1 MASDAS
7 ANSFEHLGLS
17 ADLLKAVTEAGYE
30 TPTPIQRQAIPAVLQ
45 GRDVLGIAQTGTGK
59 TASFVLP
66 MLDVLAQGRTKA
78 RMPRS
83 LIIEPTRELAAQ
95 VADNFE
101 IYGKHHKLSMALLI
115 GGVSFAD
122 QEAKLERGV
131 DVLIATP
138 GRLLD
143 HFERGKLMLNGVSIF
158 VVDEADRMM
167 DMGFIPDVERIFKL
181 LPSKSQTLFFSA
193 TMPKA
198 IKRLTDQFLN
208 DPKTIEVSP
217 PASAA
222 ETVEQRLVMVSPRN
236 KMKALKT
243 ALGEPDVATAIVFCN
258 RKRDVATVTKGLKR
272 DGHPVGQLH
281 GDMSQPERMD
291 TLQSLKDDEISVLVA
306 SDVAARGLDISAVS
320 HVINFDVPH
329 NSDDYVHRIGRTGRA
344 GRSGIAITIA
354 TPDDQR
360 GVDDIRKAL
369 GVALEPIKLPG
380 VPAARR
386 PSDAAGETVSEAGPD
401 AATAKGDEASPEA
414 GDTKPTRR
422 RRRPKSRDG
431 DTAAT
436 TEETPAAKAKTDAP
450 AERQPSRE
458 REARSR
464 SAEPKRSDGARDEA
478 GRGNR
483 SRRGGRDDDKPV
495 VGLGDHVPAFLLRP
509 VPKRPKTTAA
519 DEADLAEADALVDDD
534 EDMVNVETVAQSDTE
549 TEAPKARKAPTR
561 KRATSRRSRAKASPD
576 ASETDG
582 SAQGEAGDAPAP
594 APGDDATDATP
605 PPDADEPAADAA
617 DADKPKKAPR
627 KRTRRP
633 AKAKSASK
641 PAPETGAEAGPV
653 TGPGVDDAKTA
664 TDGDSAPTAPAP
676 DTGVD
681 TPADSR
687 ARNAAPTAADTTA
700 DTGASAD
707 SPAPSDNPATS

>member
-258 RKRDVATVTKGLKR
+258 RKRDVDTVTKGLKR

-291 TLQSLKDDEISVLVA
+291 TLQSLKDDTISVLVA
-306 SDVAARGLDISAVS
+306 SDVAARGLDIAAVS

-369 GVALEPIKLPG
+369 GVALDPVKLPG
-380 VPAARR
+380 VPAARL
-386 PSDAAGETVSEAGPD
+386 PSDATGEPATD
-401 AATAKGDEASPEA
+401 AKDDEATTGAAEA
-414 GDTKPTRR
+414 KPTRR

-431 DTAAT
+431 DTAAAT
-436 TEETPAAKAKTDAP
+436 GETPAAKTDAAP
-450 AERQPSRE
+450 ASSAKADAASAPQPARE
-458 REARSR
+458 RDTRSR
-464 SAEPKRSDGARDEA
+464 SSDARRSDQSRSDSTRDDGGRN
-478 GRGNR
+478 GRG
-483 SRRGGRDDDKPV
+483 RRGGRDDDRPV

-534 EDMVNVETVAQSDTE
+534 EDLDSTE
-549 TEAPKARKAPTR
+549 TDAPKTKKAPARKRT
-561 KRATSRRSRAKASPD
+561 TSRRTRAKASP
-576 ASETDG
+576 ET
-582 SAQGEAGDAPAP
+582 ADAPDTTATETSPQADSAP
-594 APGDDATDATP
+594 DTGAETAPDTATDAAATDAT
-605 PPDADEPAADAA
+605 AADSG

-633 AKAKSASK
+633 AKAKTDPGTAANADAK
-641 PAPETGAEAGPV
+641 ATDAGDAGAPSEAGPAPGPNPGPDSPAEP
-653 TGPGVDDAKTA
+653 TG
-664 TDGDSAPTAPAP
+664 
-676 DTGVD
+676 
-681 TPADSR
+681 
-687 ARNAAPTAADTTA
+687 NAAPSVADPVSEPGA
-700 DTGASAD
+700 DAD
-707 SPAPSDNPATS
+707 QPAPSDSPATS